1 MAKSERRPTVQRSS
15 TGRIRRRVTA
25 DDFSFTEQAPFEQ
38 GFAHVFRDRIT
49 PILRHHEGLRI
60 RMRTRALAGIGVCAL
75 LGAGGG
81 ALSYMQ
87 GWEAA
92 TYIAPFLGVIGAF
105 VSYGYYQSKWSSGL
119 SSEVIPVLC
128 DFLGQMTYGG
138 HRLSPAEFE
147 ELGVVPY
154 HTSSALDDT
163 VNGTHHGLGYTLT
176 EAKLT
181 TRTRTRTSKGRSRT
195 QTVFKGLIIR
205 IELAEEVPGIFF
217 ARDRGG
223 LVNRLSEAFSPVRQG
238 REKIVTDFPEFE
250 EHYESYSDD
259 PTAAHQFITAR
270 LTAGLLEIAQVET
283 GHERYIAA
291 ATRGRG
297 FYLAIPRNDDFLGL
311 GSLFRPLTVAEDD
324 FHDCLADLALPR
336 RVIETL
342 GGG

>member
-1 MAKSERRPTVQRSS
+1 MAKTERRPTIQRRSS
-15 TGRIRRRVTA
+15 GRIRRRVTA

-38 GFAHVFRDRIT
+38 GFAQVFRDRIA

-60 RMRTRALAGIGVCAL
+60 QMRGKAVTGIGVCGL

-81 ALSYMQ
+81 AAAYVQ

-92 TYIAPFLGVIGAF
+92 TFIAPFLGVIGAF

-128 DFLGQMTYGG
+128 DFLGGMTYGG
-138 HRLSPAEFE
+138 PALSPGEFE

-154 HTSSALDDT
+154 HSGSSLDDT
-163 VNGTHHGLGYTLT
+163 VNGIHNGLDYTLT

-181 TRTRTRTSKGRSRT
+181 IRRSSGKGRSRT
-195 QTVFKGLIIR
+195 TTVFKGLMIR
-205 IELAEEVPGIFF
+205 IEMAEEVPQITF

-223 LVNRLSEAFSPVRQG
+223 FANRISEAFSDVRKG
-238 REKIVTDFPEFE
+238 RENIETCFPDFEQ
-250 EHYESYSDD
+250 HYEAYSAD
-259 PTAAHQFITAR
+259 PIAARQFITPR
-270 LTAGLLEIAQVET
+270 LAEGLLEIAQIET

-324 FHDCLADLALPR
+324 FHDCLADLTLPR
-336 RVIETL
+336 RVIDAL